1 MKKLMSLA
9 AAFMAVNLIA
19 GEEQAPT
26 PADQYTI
33 FQVGI
38 VLDQP
43 NSVVKSNVYGV
54 KAGLPICNGLGRVYG
69 VEGSFLYSGTAY
81 IRGAQ
86 GSWILN
92 NCKTMQG
99 VQGSWIGNLNSETF
113 EGIQA
118 ALAFNVAG
126 DFTGIQAGAVSVSKD
141 FLGFQASA
149 LTSVAK
155 NVNGLQASIG
165 VGYAKGDVNGSQFC
179 GVVSVTEGK
188 LTGFQTSVIFNK
200 VKSAT
205 GLQFGVINVADDET
219 TQIGLINVIKNGP
232 IPFMPLVNLNW

>member
-1 MKKLMSLA
+1 MKKIMSLA
-9 AAFMAVNLIA
+9 AAMLAVNLMA

-43 NSVVKSNVYGV
+43 SSVVKSNVYGV
-54 KAGLPICNGLGRVYG
+54 KAGLPITNGQGRVCG
-69 VEGSFLYSGTAY
+69 IEASFFYSGTAY

-99 VQGSWIGNLNSETF
+99 IQGSWIGNLNSESF

-118 ALAFNVAG
+118 ALAFDVAG
-126 DFTGIQAGAVSVSKD
+126 KFTGLQAAGVTVSKD
-141 FLGFQASA
+141 FLGLQASA
-149 LTSVAK
+149 LASVSKNFDGFQTSV
-155 NVNGLQASIG
+155 G
-165 VGYAKGDVNGSQFC
+165 VGYADGNLSGVQFC
-179 GVVSVTEGK
+179 GLISVTRGA
-188 LTGFQTSVIFNK
+188 LTGFQTSVAFNK
-200 VKSAT
+200 VKSCT
-205 GLQFGVINVADDET
+205 GLQFGLINVADDT
-219 TQIGLINVIKNGP
+219 SVQFGLINVIKNGP
-232 IPFMPLVNLNW
+232 VPFMPFVNLNW